1 MPALL
6 LSVVARLL
14 PCVLLLLGALTVMPA
29 RADAS
34 FCADWLAQDLPV
46 SAPPPA
52 GAAMTPLGCAAA
64 ALRAT
69 LPDRERGSWVRL
81 RLPAS
86 VPQSPVLMVETPL
99 APRVTL
105 LLPDGRRLVRSKL
118 QVPPGGEASSL
129 ALSFRLPT
137 TLKAGEVLWLHVED
151 RLPTP
156 LTLRL
161 LDGPAWDALD
171 RNKLVRLTVL
181 SALLGAFALVALG
194 YWVVLR
200 QRMFG
205 FYTLHVVSLLLFI
218 AASVGFLYAWPGAG
232 VLAPFGHRTQWA
244 LGAWSVGCVVAFA
257 RDFLGLRAALPRVAR
272 GFDLTATVLIAG
284 GLLVLVLPLD
294 WDWFGMALSVASLSV
309 SVLLLP
315 VAAAVARRGSRY
327 AWYFLV
333 GWGPLAAAGLMRAL
347 QGLGVSV
354 PPDAP
359 NLYAVGVVCEAVVL
373 TLGLADQVLSIRRER
388 DHALLAAA
396 QARQLELQNEM
407 LKENV
412 KLREQVDRMS
422 RHDLKTPL
430 ISIVSTPRL
439 LHELGPLSPEQQLLL
454 RRVERAGYRALNMVN
469 LSLDLMKMEQ
479 GCYDWQPG
487 PVDLAAVLQRVRADL
502 TSLEAAH
509 GVRVSV
515 QRHGGLWPVARAEET
530 LCYSILANLLK
541 NAVEAAPSGSEVR
554 VWFDTVETGWVG
566 LHIHN
571 EGAVPIEV
579 RERFFDKYVSHGKRD
594 GSGFGTYSARLMA
607 RMQQGEVLLRTSERE
622 GTTVILR
629 LKAAS
634 AEETEFL
641 ETGPASLAMPLAP
654 LAEPEEA
661 LPRVSVLLVDDDEYN
676 LLALRRCF
684 PFPGAEV
691 VTATQGR
698 EALQALSERA
708 FDAVF
713 LDLEMPGMSG
723 FEVVQALRRHEQ
735 LSGEPRCFVVA
746 LSAHD
751 GAAVREQALAQ
762 GFDRYAT
769 KPVSP
774 EEVRQLLRLAA
785 RGVGR
790 EAA

>member
-1 MPALL
+1 MHALL
-6 LSVVARLL
+6 PSVVARLL
-14 PCVLLLLGALTVMPA
+14 PWVLLLLGALTALPA
-29 RADAS
+29 RADAG
-34 FCADWLAQDLPV
+34 FCADWVAQDLPV
-46 SAPPPA
+46 AALPPA
-52 GAAMTPLGCAAA
+52 GTALTPLGCDVAAI
-64 ALRAT
+64 RAT
-69 LPDRERGSWVRL
+69 LPDRDRGSWVQL
-81 RLPAS
+81 RFSSAM
-86 VPQSPVLMVETPL
+86 PQAPVLMVETPL

-105 LLPDGRRLVRSKL
+105 VLPDGRRLVRSKL
-118 QVPPGGEASSL
+118 KVPADGEASSL
-129 ALSFRLPT
+129 ALSFPLPA

-161 LDGPAWDALD
+161 LDGPTWEARD
-171 RNKLVRLTVL
+171 RNKLVRMSVL

-205 FYTLHVVSLLLFI
+205 FYTLHVVTLLLFI
-218 AASVGFLYAWPGAG
+218 GASVGFLYAWPGAG

-272 GFDLTATVLIAG
+272 GFDLTAGVLLAG
-284 GLLVLVLPLD
+284 GLLVLPLD
-294 WDWFGMALSVASLSV
+294 WDWFGMALSVVSLSV

-354 PPDAP
+354 PPDVP
-359 NLYAVGVVCEAVVL
+359 HLYAVGVVCEAVVL

-622 GTTVILR
+622 GTTLILR

-654 LAEPEEA
+654 LPEPEGA
-661 LPRVSVLLVDDDEYN
+661 LPQVSVLLVDDDEYN

-735 LSGEPRCFVVA
+735 LSGEPPCFVVA

-751 GAAVREQALAQ
+751 GAAMREQALAQ

-774 EEVRQLLRLAA
+774 EEVRQLLRVAA
-785 RGVGR
+785 RGMGR
-790 EAA
+790 EAV